1 DRRIRGPLALLA
13 VSLAVTGC
21 RGEPTPPLFTGDL
34 SKPDEGAP
42 VVEAAP
48 VAEPER
54 QLWFDS
60 GPGRDA
66 ILARERQNFAAA
78 TQLLDQMLRD
88 PALSLDDR
96 GAALYLRA
104 LEDLR
109 AERYAEGAARL
120 AEARTAP
127 GLALVAPRLRL
138 LEAQAWLDAGAPD
151 KAMAPLKG
159 LVEAT
164 ADTAIAA
171 AAM

>member
-1 DRRIRGPLALLA
+1 
-13 VSLAVTGC
+13 
-21 RGEPTPPLFTGDL
+21 
-34 SKPDEGAP
+34 
-42 VVEAAP
+42 
-48 VAEPER
+48 
-54 QLWFDS
+54 
-60 GPGRDA
+60 
-66 ILARERQNFAAA
+66 ERQNFAAA

-88 PALSLDDR
+88 PALSPDDR

-171 AAM
+171 AAMITSADAHARTGDRRAALALYAGFLDRHASAARRHEVRIKRA